1 MHLLIECFALI
12 LRIKE
17 RISAMNKVRVTIC
30 GKEFA
35 LKTEESASY
44 FYALA
49 KKVEKTID
57 EMIAQ
62 SDSISV
68 QSAAILAALSAFDE
82 AQRAN
87 ESIDNIRTQVKEYV
101 DEACAARAEKEDALK
116 KIQTLELR
124 VKELENELKVSE
136 MKETI
141 DKSVNKK

>member
-1 MHLLIECFALI
+1 
-12 LRIKE
+12 
-17 RISAMNKVRVTIC
+17 MNKVRVTIC
-30 GKEFA
+30 GQEFA

-101 DEACAARAEKEDALK
+101 DEACAARAEQEDALK

>member
-1 MHLLIECFALI
+1 
-12 LRIKE
+12 
-17 RISAMNKVRVTIC
+17 MNKVKVTIC

-101 DEACAARAEKEDALK
+101 DETCAARAEKEDALK